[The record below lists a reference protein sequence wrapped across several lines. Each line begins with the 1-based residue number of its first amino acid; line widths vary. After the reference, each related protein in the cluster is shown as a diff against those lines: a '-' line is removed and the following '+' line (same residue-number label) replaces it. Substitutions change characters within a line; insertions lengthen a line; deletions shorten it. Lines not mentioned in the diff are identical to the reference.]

1 MSMYTNDI
9 DTLRQFISQSFPQML
24 NSAITIVSVLAC
36 MFALS
41 IPLTIITLIMIA
53 LISFV
58 SKKLTGLSGRYF
70 LSQQKDIGAVNGYIE
85 EMMEGQKVVKVFC
98 HENQAIDE
106 FNELNEKLYHSA
118 NNANKFANVMGPCN
132 AQLSNVS
139 YVLCACI
146 GAVLAINGIAGFTM
160 TPGKLITFLTY
171 NKQLIR

>member
-1 MSMYTNDI
+1 
-9 DTLRQFISQSFPQML
+9 
-24 NSAITIVSVLAC
+24 
-36 MFALS
+36 
-41 IPLTIITLIMIA
+41 
-53 LISFV
+53 
-58 SKKLTGLSGRYF
+58 
-70 LSQQKDIGAVNGYIE
+70 
-85 EMMEGQKVVKVFC
+85 MEGQKVVKVFC

-160 TPGKLITFLTY
+160 TPGKLITF
-171 NKQLIR
+171 